1 MRTLSDFCDTICL
14 YSQNTEGYNRFHS
27 SANCHFKEGISGLTQ
42 AEGTG
47 TWTFIGEIYIDIIV
61 YFIEN
66 RHFFFHNA
74 AFLSVCF

>member
-1 MRTLSDFCDTICL
+1 MLQP
-14 YSQNTEGYNRFHS
+14 QNMGIFHV
-27 SANCHFKEGISGLTQ
+27 ISGLTQ